1 MNLDRR
7 VIVLNERTIDADA
20 NNSSGP
26 LKITVLKLEGIYI
39 KMKEQSDQDRNRSYK
54 SFGHMG

>member
-1 MNLDRR
+1 M
-7 VIVLNERTIDADA
+7 LNERTIDADA
-20 NNSSGP
+20 NNPSGP